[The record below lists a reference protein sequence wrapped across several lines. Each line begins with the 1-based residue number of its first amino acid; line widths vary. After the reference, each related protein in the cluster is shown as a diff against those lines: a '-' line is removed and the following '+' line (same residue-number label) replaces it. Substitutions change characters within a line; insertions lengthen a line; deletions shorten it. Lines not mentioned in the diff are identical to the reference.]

1 MRKSRIFICLIKI
14 EKMKKLFLCLTLGLG
29 LAFGVNAQ
37 EKGDWYVGTGDIS
50 SKAWT
55 EWSVNPTVGYG
66 VTDNLM
72 IGLNVSQTDSTAD
85 QVIDAHA
92 RYYWGGYFVYASAP
106 NLDTDL
112 LSVGLGKMFTV
123 YKGVF
128 VDPKVVYN
136 TGEKT
141 TNLML
146 GVGLKF

>member
-37 EKGDWYVGTGDIS
+37 EKGDWYIGTGDIS

-72 IGLNVSQTDSTAD
+72 VGLNLSQSDSTAD

-112 LSVGLGKMFTV
+112 LSIGLGKMFTV
-123 YKGVF
+123 HKGVF

>member
-1 MRKSRIFICLIKI
+1 
-14 EKMKKLFLCLTLGLG
+14 MKKLFLCLTLGLG

>member
-37 EKGDWYVGTGDIS
+37 EKGDWYVGTGDVS
-50 SKAWT
+50 GTAWT

-72 IGLNVSQTDSTAD
+72 IGLNISQADSTVD

-92 RYYWGGYFVYASAP
+92 RYYIRGYFVYASAP

-123 YKGVF
+123 HKGVF

-136 TGEKT
+136 TSEKT
-141 TNLML
+141 TNLQL